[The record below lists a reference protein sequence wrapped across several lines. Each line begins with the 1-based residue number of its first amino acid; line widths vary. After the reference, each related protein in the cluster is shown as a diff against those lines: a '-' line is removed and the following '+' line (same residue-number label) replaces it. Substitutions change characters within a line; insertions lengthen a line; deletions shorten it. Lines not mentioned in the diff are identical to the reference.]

1 MQDKKMGRKNIAE
14 KKPTRKAS
22 PERPPIPWRYRFLT
36 LVCGLLLVVGFFFA
50 ARQHFA
56 SFDFRV
62 KNSRLKKQIEE
73 LEADKRRLLLAKEKA
88 LSHTEI
94 KKAAKKIGLTD
105 APANRTTEN
114 KTAAAPPTAPLPEKS
129 RPEKSVAEKQKQM
142 SEVAVKIA
150 EPKKELKKPVGEI
163 KKIPEAKDKSDKI
176 KAPQTVKK

>member
-1 MQDKKMGRKNIAE
+1 MSKKNISN
-14 KKPTRKAS
+14 KKPIKNAS
-22 PERPPIPWRYRFLT
+22 PERRSIPWRYRFLT

-73 LEADKRRLLLAKEKA
+73 LEADKRRLLLAKEIA

-105 APANRTTEN
+105 AASS
-114 KTAAAPPTAPLPEKS
+114 KTAELRTNVAPREKTHPEKS
-129 RPEKSVAEKQKQM
+129 FAEKPKPAPAAALTKVEELKTEAKKPE
-142 SEVAVKIA
+142 SEVKKLP
-150 EPKKELKKPVGEI
+150 EPKDKPNKTKPAQVAKK
-163 KKIPEAKDKSDKI
+163 
-176 KAPQTVKK
+176 